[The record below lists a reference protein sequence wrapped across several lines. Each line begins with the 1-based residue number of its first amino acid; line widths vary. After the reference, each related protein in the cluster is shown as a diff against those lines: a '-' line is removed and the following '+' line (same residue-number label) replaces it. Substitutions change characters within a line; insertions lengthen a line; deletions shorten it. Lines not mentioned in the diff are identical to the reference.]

1 VPADKI
7 VRKPRKPQLPLF
19 EKQSLPPAAQEFAG
33 NGKPKGLRPGLPS
46 PVDRAFGGPMKRYLP
61 LLLAVISFFSART
74 PTPCAADEIPKTAWR
89 RPLGQP
95 LPNPGVR
102 KNKTDI
108 DDGYWQG
115 APVGGFGAG
124 TFSRTYRGDFA
135 RWHIK
140 SGVHKYAP
148 VYANQFAMF
157 QQVAGEPAGTA
168 QVLMTDHPKNG
179 ELSSWRWD
187 YPVGAGEYAALF
199 PKSWFDY
206 KWDKFPAHLVLEQFS
221 PVLPDNYK
229 ESSYPTAVYRW
240 HAANPTNKVVTV
252 SVLLSWTNM
261 GGWFRNYL
269 RDLQGALNQGNRNRF
284 RTESVAPTETMKGIV
299 FERNRAEGVGN
310 EWDGEFSIAAL
321 ESPGVEVTYQAEFLA
336 DGDGKAVWAPFSKD
350 GKLADSTTSWVS
362 ASEKLG
368 GAIAVRF
375 TLQPG
380 EEKIVPMV
388 IAWDFPVVEFGQGRK
403 WNRRY
408 TDFYGTNGSNSWA
421 IARDG
426 LLHAAEWSAAVDAWQ
441 KPYIDDES
449 KPAWYRGMLFNELYV
464 LTDGGTFWGRPVN
477 SDQAAPAT
485 FALLECFDYAYYGTL
500 DVRFYASMPLLKF
513 WPSIDKQVLREF
525 AQTVLREY
533 PELGLWVWK
542 TQQTESPVL
551 HKRKKIGAV
560 PHDLGVPEGDPFVS
574 VNEPGWQDTND
585 WKDLNSKFVLMIY
598 RDYVLTGKKDN
609 AFLHEMWPSMQAAMT
624 YLRQFDH
631 GGGIPENS
639 GYPDQTYDSWVVR
652 GVSAYCGG
660 LWLAA
665 LRASEETG
673 RALDEP
679 RAADEYH
686 NLFQKA
692 QKTYID
698 KLWNGEYFRYD
709 MESEYRDSIQAD
721 QLAGQWYANMTG
733 LGDLVPR
740 EMQVSALKKIFAN
753 NVMKFGK
760 GEMGAANGMSADGSV
775 IRGNEQA
782 QEVWVGTSF
791 GLAALLLSEGLK
803 DEAYHTAWGIHHVVY
818 ESKGYWF
825 RTPEAWD
832 DTGNFRA
839 SMYMRPAAVW
849 AMEMTSPASH

>member
-1 VPADKI
+1 
-7 VRKPRKPQLPLF
+7 
-19 EKQSLPPAAQEFAG
+19 
-33 NGKPKGLRPGLPS
+33 
-46 PVDRAFGGPMKRYLP
+46 MKKCLL
-61 LLLAVISFFSART
+61 LLLAVVPCLCALI
-74 PTPCAADEIPKTAWR
+74 PTTCAGDEIPKTAWR

-95 LPNPGVR
+95 LSNPGVR
-102 KNKTDI
+102 KNNSDI

-115 APVGGFGAG
+115 APVGGFGSG

-157 QQVAGEPAGTA
+157 QQVAGEPAGVSR
-168 QVLMTDHPKNG
+168 VLMTDHPKNG
-179 ELSSWRWD
+179 ELSSWQWD

-199 PKSWFDY
+199 PKSWYDY
-206 KWDKFPAHLVLEQFS
+206 KWDRFPARVMLEQFS

-229 ESSYPTAVYRW
+229 ESSYPVALYRW
-240 HAANPTNKVVTV
+240 HAENSTNKVVTI

-261 GGWFRNYL
+261 EGWFRTYTHEF
-269 RDLQGALNQGNRNRF
+269 QGALNQGNQNHF
-284 RTESVAPTETMKGIV
+284 RKESVAPTETMKGIV
-299 FERNRAEGVGN
+299 FDRSRAEGAQN
-310 EWDGEFSIAAL
+310 EWDGQFSIAAL
-321 ESPGVEVTYQAEFLA
+321 QSPGVEVTYQTEFLA
-336 DGDGKAVWAPFSKD
+336 DGDGKAVWVPFSKD
-350 GKLADSTTSWVS
+350 GRLADSAVSWVS

-368 GAIAVRF
+368 GAVAVRF

-380 EEKIVPMV
+380 EKKIVPMV

-408 TDFYGTNGSNSWA
+408 TDFYGTNGNNSWD
-421 IARDG
+421 IGRDG
-426 LLHAAEWSAAVDAWQ
+426 LLHAAEWSDAIDAWQ
-441 KPYIDDES
+441 APYINDES
-449 KPAWYRGMLFNELYV
+449 KPAWYRGMLFNELYT

-477 SDQAAPAT
+477 SDPKAAPT

-513 WPSIDKQVLREF
+513 WPTIDKQVLREF
-525 AQTVLREY
+525 AQTVPREY

-542 TQQTESPVL
+542 TQQTGEPVL

-585 WKDLNSKFVLMIY
+585 WKDLNSKFVLMVY
-598 RDYVLTGKKDN
+598 RDYVLTGKKDT
-609 AFLHEMWPSMQAAMT
+609 AFLREMWPAMQAAMT

-631 GGGIPENS
+631 GGGIPENG

-673 RALDEP
+673 QALGER
-679 RAADEYH
+679 RAAEEYH

-740 EMQVSALKKIFAN
+740 EMQVSALRKIFAN
-753 NVMKFGK
+753 NVMKFAK
-760 GEMGAANGMSADGSV
+760 GEMGAANGMASDGSI
-775 IRGNEQA
+775 IRDNEQA

-803 DEAYHTAWGIHHVVY
+803 DEAYHTAWGVHHIIY

-832 DTGNFRA
+832 DAGNFRA

>member
-1 VPADKI
+1 
-7 VRKPRKPQLPLF
+7 
-19 EKQSLPPAAQEFAG
+19 
-33 NGKPKGLRPGLPS
+33 
-46 PVDRAFGGPMKRYLP
+46 MKKCLL
-61 LLLAVISFFSART
+61 LLLAVVPCFCALI
-74 PTPCAADEIPKTAWR
+74 PTTCAGDEIPKTAWR

-95 LPNPGVR
+95 LSNPGVR
-102 KNKTDI
+102 KNNSDI

-115 APVGGFGAG
+115 APVGGFGSG

-157 QQVAGEPAGTA
+157 QHVAGEPAGVSR
-168 QVLMTDHPKNG
+168 VLMTDHPKNG
-179 ELSSWRWD
+179 ELSSWQWD

-199 PKSWFDY
+199 PKSWYDY
-206 KWDKFPAHLVLEQFS
+206 KWSKFPAHVVLEQFS

-229 ESSYPTAVYRW
+229 ESSYPVAVYRW
-240 HAANPTNKVVTV
+240 HAENPTNKVVTI

-261 GGWFRNYL
+261 EGWFRTYTHEF
-269 RDLQGALNQGNRNRF
+269 QGALNQGNQNHF
-284 RTESVAPTETMKGIV
+284 RTESVAPTATMSGIV
-299 FERNRAEGVGN
+299 FDRSRAEGAQN

-321 ESPGVEVTYQAEFLA
+321 QSPGVEVTYQTEFLA
-336 DGDGKAVWAPFSKD
+336 DGDGKAVWVPFSKD
-350 GKLADSTTSWVS
+350 GRLADSAVSWVS

-368 GAIAVRF
+368 GAVAVRF

-380 EEKIVPMV
+380 EKKIVPMV

-408 TDFYGTNGSNSWA
+408 TDFYGTNGNNSWA
-421 IARDG
+421 VARDG
-426 LLHAAEWSAAVDAWQ
+426 LLHAAEWSHAIDAWQ
-441 KPYIDDES
+441 APYINDES

-464 LTDGGTFWGRPVN
+464 LTDGGTFWGRPLN
-477 SDQAAPAT
+477 SDPKTAPT

-513 WPSIDKQVLREF
+513 WPTIDKQVLREF
-525 AQTVLREY
+525 AQTVPREY

-542 TQQTESPVL
+542 TQQTGEPVL

-585 WKDLNSKFVLMIY
+585 WKDLNSKFVLMVY
-598 RDYVLTGKKDN
+598 RDYVLTGKKDT
-609 AFLHEMWPSMQAAMT
+609 AFLREMWPAVQAAMT

-631 GGGIPENS
+631 GGGIPENG

-673 RALDEP
+673 QALGER
-679 RAADEYH
+679 RAAEEYH
-686 NLFQKA
+686 DLFQKA

-733 LGDLVPR
+733 LGDLVPK
-740 EMQVSALKKIFAN
+740 EMQVSALKKIYAN
-753 NVMKFGK
+753 NVMKFAK
-760 GEMGAANGMSADGSV
+760 GEMGAANGMAADGSI
-775 IRGNEQA
+775 IRDNEQA

-791 GLAALLLSEGLK
+791 GLAALLLSEGLR
-803 DEAYHTAWGIHHVVY
+803 DEAYHTAWGVHHVIY
-818 ESKGYWF
+818 QSKGYWF

-832 DTGNFRA
+832 DAGNFRA

>member
-1 VPADKI
+1 MK
-7 VRKPRKPQLPLF
+7 KC
-19 EKQSLPPAAQEFAG
+19 FA
-33 NGKPKGLRPGLPS
+33 
-46 PVDRAFGGPMKRYLP
+46 
-61 LLLAVISFFSART
+61 LLLAASPCFCVLV
-74 PTPCAADEIPKTAWR
+74 PTPCSGDEIPKTAWR

-95 LPNPGVR
+95 LRDPGVR
-102 KNKTDI
+102 KNNSDI

-115 APVGGFGAG
+115 APVGGFGSG

-168 QVLMTDHPKNG
+168 QVLVNDRPKNG
-179 ELSSWRWD
+179 ELSSWQWD

-199 PKSWFDY
+199 PKSWYDY
-206 KWDKFPAHLVLEQFS
+206 KWDKFPAHVVLEQFS
-221 PVLPDNYK
+221 PILPDNYK
-229 ESSYPTAVYRW
+229 ESSYPVAVYLW
-240 HAANPTNKVVTV
+240 HADNPTNKVVTV

-261 GGWFRNYL
+261 EGWFRTYT
-269 RDLQGALNQGNRNRF
+269 RDFQGALNQGNQNHF
-284 RTESVAPTETMKGIV
+284 RKESVAAAETMKGVV
-299 FERNRAEGVGN
+299 FDRSRADGAQN
-310 EWDGEFSIAAL
+310 EWDGEFSIAAI
-321 ESPGVEVTYQAEFLA
+321 ESPGVEVTYQTEFLA
-336 DGDGKAVWAPFSKD
+336 DGDGKAVWVPFSKD
-350 GKLADSTTSWVS
+350 GRLANSAVSWVS

-368 GAIAVRF
+368 GAVAVRF

-380 EEKIVPMV
+380 EKRIVPMV
-388 IAWDFPVVEFGQGRK
+388 IAWDFPVVQFGQGRK

-408 TDFYGTNGSNSWA
+408 TDFYGTGGTNSWA

-426 LLHAAEWSAAVDAWQ
+426 LLHAAEWSEAIDAWQ
-441 KPYIDDES
+441 APYSNDDS
-449 KPAWYRGMLFNELYV
+449 KPAWYRAMLFNELYV

-477 SDQAAPAT
+477 SDPQAPPT

-513 WPSIDKQVLREF
+513 WPTIDKQVLREF
-525 AQTVLREY
+525 AQTVPREY

-542 TQQTESPVL
+542 TQQTGTPVL

-585 WKDLNSKFVLMIY
+585 WKDLNSKFVLMVY
-598 RDYVLTGKKDN
+598 RDYVLTGKKDT
-609 AFLHEMWPSMQAAMT
+609 AFLREMWPAMQAAMS

-665 LRASEETG
+665 LRASEEAG
-673 RALDEP
+673 RALGEQ
-679 RAADEYH
+679 RAADEYGS
-686 NLFQKA
+686 LFQKA

-721 QLAGQWYANMTG
+721 QLAGQWYAKLTG

-760 GEMGAANGMSADGSV
+760 GEMGAANGMAADGSM
-775 IRGNEQA
+775 IRDNEQA

-791 GLAALLLSEGLK
+791 GLAALLLSEGLR
-803 DEAYHTAWGIHHVVY
+803 DEAYHTAWGIYHVVY
-818 ESKGYWF
+818 ETKGYWF

-832 DTGNFRA
+832 DSGNFRA

-849 AMEMTSPASH
+849 ALEMIGPASH

>member
-1 VPADKI
+1 
-7 VRKPRKPQLPLF
+7 
-19 EKQSLPPAAQEFAG
+19 
-33 NGKPKGLRPGLPS
+33 
-46 PVDRAFGGPMKRYLP
+46 
-61 LLLAVISFFSART
+61 
-74 PTPCAADEIPKTAWR
+74 
-89 RPLGQP
+89 
-95 LPNPGVR
+95 
-102 KNKTDI
+102 
-108 DDGYWQG
+108 
-115 APVGGFGAG
+115 
-124 TFSRTYRGDFA
+124 
-135 RWHIK
+135 
-140 SGVHKYAP
+140 
-148 VYANQFAMF
+148 
-157 QQVAGEPAGTA
+157 
-168 QVLMTDHPKNG
+168 
-179 ELSSWRWD
+179 
-187 YPVGAGEYAALF
+187 
-199 PKSWFDY
+199 
-206 KWDKFPAHLVLEQFS
+206 
-221 PVLPDNYK
+221 
-229 ESSYPTAVYRW
+229 
-240 HAANPTNKVVTV
+240 
-252 SVLLSWTNM
+252 
-261 GGWFRNYL
+261 
-269 RDLQGALNQGNRNRF
+269 
-284 RTESVAPTETMKGIV
+284 MKGIV
-299 FERNRAEGVGN
+299 FDRNRAEGVEN

-321 ESPGVEVTYQAEFLA
+321 ESSGVEVTYHTEFLA

-408 TDFYGTNGSNSWA
+408 TDFFGTTGDNSWA

-441 KPYIDDES
+441 KAYIDNES

-477 SDQAAPAT
+477 SDRTAPAT

-513 WPSIDKQVLREF
+513 WPAIDKQVLREF
-525 AQTVLREY
+525 SQTVPREY

-598 RDYVLTGKKDN
+598 RDYVLTGKKDK
-609 AFLHEMWPSMQAAMT
+609 AFLREMWPSMQAAMT

-631 GGGIPENS
+631 GRGIPENG

-733 LGDLVPR
+733 LGDLVPK

-760 GEMGAANGMSADGSV
+760 GEMGAANGMAADGSI
-775 IRGNEQA
+775 IRDNEQA

>member
-1 VPADKI
+1 M
-7 VRKPRKPQLPLF
+7 RK
-19 EKQSLPPAAQEFAG
+19 
-33 NGKPKGLRPGLPS
+33 
-46 PVDRAFGGPMKRYLP
+46 YLL
-61 LLLAVISFFSART
+61 LLLAATSSLCVLLIPKPSLG
-74 PTPCAADEIPKTAWR
+74 DEIPKIAWR

-95 LPNPGVR
+95 LENPGVR
-102 KNKTDI
+102 KNKSDI

-135 RWHIK
+135 RWHLK
-140 SGVHKYAP
+140 SGVHKYVSVP
-148 VYANQFAMF
+148 ANQFA
-157 QQVAGEPAGTA
+157 GTA
-168 QVLMTDHPKNG
+168 RVLMTDHPKNG
-179 ELSSWRWD
+179 ELSSWQWD

-199 PKSWFDY
+199 PKSWYDY
-206 KWDKFPAHLVLEQFS
+206 KWDKFPAHVVLEQFS

-229 ESSYPTAVYRW
+229 ESSYPVAVYRW
-240 HAANPTNKVVTV
+240 HAENPTSKPVTV

-261 GGWFRNYL
+261 NGWFRTYTH
-269 RDLQGALNQGNRNRF
+269 DFQSALSQGNQNHF
-284 RTESVAPTETMKGIV
+284 RQEDVAASETVKGIV
-299 FERNRAEGVGN
+299 FDRNRADGVLN

-321 ESPGVEVTYQAEFLA
+321 QSPGVEIFHQTEFLA
-336 DGDGKAVWAPFSKD
+336 DGDGKSVWVPFSKD
-350 GKLADSTTSWVS
+350 GSLANSDTPWVS

-380 EEKIVPMV
+380 EKKIIPMV

-403 WNRRY
+403 WNRKY
-408 TDFYGTNGSNSWA
+408 TDFYGASGSNSWS

-426 LLHAAEWSAAVDAWQ
+426 LLHAAEWSDAIDAWQ
-441 KPYIDDES
+441 QPYIKDDT
-449 KPAWYRGMLFNELYV
+449 KPSWYRAMLFNELYT
-464 LTDGGTFWGRPVN
+464 LTDGGTFWGRQVN
-477 SDQAAPAT
+477 SDRSAPAT

-500 DVRFYASMPLLKF
+500 DVRFYASAPLLKF
-513 WPSIDKQVLREF
+513 WPTIDKQVLREF
-525 AQTVLREY
+525 AQTVPREY
-533 PELGLWVWK
+533 PELGLWVAK
-542 TQQTESPVL
+542 TQETGHPVL

-560 PHDLGVPEGDPFVS
+560 PHDLGVPEGDPFIS

-585 WKDLNSKFVLMIY
+585 WKDLNSKFVLMVY
-598 RDYVLTGKKDN
+598 RDYVLTGKTDKE
-609 AFLHEMWPSMQAAMT
+609 FLREMWPAVQAAMT
-624 YLRQFDH
+624 YLKQFDH

-639 GYPDQTYDSWVVR
+639 GYPDQTYDSWIVR

-665 LRASEETG
+665 VRASEETARILG
-673 RALDEP
+673 ENRSADDYHALF
-679 RAADEYH
+679 
-686 NLFQKA
+686 LKA

-709 MESEYRDSIQAD
+709 AQSEYRDSIQAD

-733 LGDLVPR
+733 LGDLVPKQ
-740 EMQVSALKKIFAN
+740 MQISALKKIYAN

-760 GEMGAANGMSADGSV
+760 GEMGAANGMAADGSI
-775 IRGNEQA
+775 IRDNEQA
-782 QEVWVGTSF
+782 QEVWAGTTF
-791 GLAALLLSEGLK
+791 ALAALLLSEGLK

-818 ESKGYWF
+818 ETKGYWF

-839 SMYMRPAAVW
+839 PMYMRPAAVW
-849 AMEMTSPASH
+849 AMEMTRPSPH